1 MEQKVFIVDSAK
13 HPRMLKINLSNTLS
27 DLIKMFLNKFGIDLR
42 VHRLT
47 FGGKELDK
55 SKNRKKLSSLNI
67 KNNSRILVVGRA
79 LGGKNYK

>member
-27 DLIKMFLNKFGIDLR
+27 DLIKMFLNKFEIDLSER
-42 VHRLT
+42 RLT

-55 SKNRKKLSSLNI
+55 SKNWKKLSSLNI